1 MKKKLLFVACVLFLT
16 GCAEI
21 DEHDI
26 NVTPTVGSVQM
37 EYLDFDLITDQKTGI
52 VYIDNMVVTFDED
65 GCRHYN
71 HVYTPY
77 YGKNGKPC
85 KFIDGMEVEE

>member
-1 MKKKLLFVACVLFLT
+1 MKKKLLLVACALILT

-26 NVTPTVGSVQM
+26 KATPTVGNVQM
-37 EYLDFDLITDQKTGI
+37 EYSDFDLITDQKTGI
-52 VYIDNMVVTFDED
+52 IYIDNMIVTFDD
-65 GCRHYN
+65 GWKHYN

-85 KFIDGMEVEE
+85 KFVDGKVVEVE